1 MITVE
6 GISVDGMLHPCQQAM
21 VAYHGSQCGFCTPGF
36 VMSLYAAWCNRAGLD
51 EIEIEQTLA
60 GNLCRCTGYRPI
72 IDAGRSL
79 EGQGM
84 ADWERQQHEVLSGL
98 LDQIRHDEMIEIE
111 AGGKR
116 FSIPHTACR
125 SLHDALLNI
134 HRPLSLQAQQ
144 I

>member
-1 MITVE
+1 
-6 GISVDGMLHPCQQAM
+6 
-21 VAYHGSQCGFCTPGF
+21 
-36 VMSLYAAWCNRAGLD
+36 MSLYAAWCNGAGLD

-79 EGQGM
+79 ECQGM

-111 AGGKR
+111 AGANGFPFR
-116 FSIPHTACR
+116 IQLQ
-125 SLHDALLNI
+125 SLHEALLNI